1 MTLSC
6 IKKTMGIIKR
16 VSSKRHSGFNFL
28 NCFHYFSKENKRE
41 SQKKYEKIKVGM
53 PSKDTKILE
62 IS

>member
-1 MTLSC
+1 
-6 IKKTMGIIKR
+6 MGIIKR
-16 VSSKRHSGFNFL
+16 VTSKRHSGFNFL
-28 NCFHYFSKENKRE
+28 NYFHYFSKENKRE